1 MDKPLYVHA
10 EWDAEAGIWVA
21 TSSDVPGLA
30 AEAETLE
37 ALMAKHG
44 AMIPELLAANGVPL
58 KGEMPFELLACRFG
72 HIRPAA

>member
-10 EWDAEAGIWVA
+10 ERDAEAGIWVA

-44 AMIPELLAANGVPL
+44 AMIPELLAANGAYARLHATQFKDEAP
-58 KGEMPFELLACRFG
+58 GEQES
-72 HIRPAA
+72 